1 MTRSFFFRHDVVGP
15 HVDKSVLLL
24 DGFEVLLLLKS
35 IISLEIFKCP
45 MFRVSSS
52 SLEVLDGGL

>member
-1 MTRSFFFRHDVVGP
+1 MTRSVFRHDVGP
-15 HVDKSVLLL
+15 HVVKSELLL

-35 IISLEIFKCP
+35 IISMEIFKFP

-52 SLEVLDGGL
+52 SLEVLDAGL